1 MTPAATTAPAAPD
14 HLLRDAVPTPLPP
27 TGRVPAPPSPPRPRP
42 AAKLTAPPKP
52 RHGLVAFLA
61 NRRAQVALLIL
72 VPIIALVVALPYLPL
87 QAPLQTNLRAMM
99 KPPSL
104 VFPFGTDK
112 MGRDVLSRT
121 LEGVKLSL
129 LVGFS
134 VAFIALGFG
143 IVVGTISGFFGK
155 VVDRVLMSITDIFL
169 AFPSLLL
176 AIGLVSTVGTGL
188 IPVILAISLADA
200 PRFIRLQ
207 RSLVLTLRTRAYIDA
222 ARTVRAS
229 TWWLLTRH
237 VVPNTIAP
245 LLVAAS
251 IAAANAI
258 LVEASLSFLGLGI
271 MPPTPSL
278 GNLIRDGQTYLE
290 QAWWISTLP
299 GAVIL
304 LIAIA
309 LHFLSDGI
317 REVLDPRG
325 AR

>member
-1 MTPAATTAPAAPD
+1 MTDALSLGRTAAGEAGQNLAGSLDVPPIATRSATVPVARPAPAFRG
-14 HLLRDAVPTPLPP
+14 LRAI
-27 TGRVPAPPSPPRPRP
+27 
-42 AAKLTAPPKP
+42 
-52 RHGLVAFLA
+52 LA
-61 NRRAQVALLIL
+61 NRKARIALMIL
-72 VPIIALVVALPYLPL
+72 VPILVLTAVLPWLPL

-99 KPPSL
+99 KPPS
-104 VFPFGTDK
+104 VTFPFGTDR

-121 LEGVKLSL
+121 LEGVKVSL
-129 LVGFS
+129 FVGFS
-134 VAFIALGFG
+134 VAFISLVFG
-143 IVVGTISGFFGK
+143 IVLGTVSGFFGK
-155 VVDRVLMSITDIFL
+155 VVDRAIMTVVDIFL

-176 AIGLVSTVGTGL
+176 AIGLVSIVGTGL
-188 IPVILAISLADA
+188 VPVIMAIALADI

-207 RSLVLTLRTRAYIDA
+207 RSLVLGLRSRAYIDA

-229 TWWLLTRH
+229 QWWLLSRH

-271 MPPTPSL
+271 MPPEPSL

-299 GAVIL
+299 GVVIL
-304 LIAIA
+304 AIAIS

-317 REVLDPRG
+317 REVLDPRS
-325 AR
+325 RK

>member
-1 MTPAATTAPAAPD
+1 M
-14 HLLRDAVPTPLPP
+14 RPTS
-27 TGRVPAPPSPPRPRP
+27 PAPPPVTQVRKPPVQRTGWR
-42 AAKLTAPPKP
+42 AI
-52 RHGLVAFLA
+52 LA
-61 NRRAQVALLIL
+61 NRKTQIALMIL
-72 VPIIALVVALPYLPL
+72 VPILLLAALLPWLPL

-104 VFPFGTDK
+104 TFPFGTDR

-121 LEGVKLSL
+121 LEGVKVSL
-129 LVGFS
+129 FVGFS
-134 VAFIALGFG
+134 VAFISLVFG
-143 IVVGTISGFFGK
+143 VVLGTISGFFGK
-155 VVDRVLMSITDIFL
+155 WVDRAIMTVVDIFL

-176 AIGLVSTVGTGL
+176 AIGLVSIVGTGL
-188 IPVILAISLADA
+188 IPVIMAISLADI
-200 PRFIRLQ
+200 PRFVRLQ
-207 RSLVLTLRTRAYIDA
+207 RSLVLSLRSRAYIDA
-222 ARTVRAS
+222 ARTVKAPQ
-229 TWWLLTRH
+229 WWLLTRH

-271 MPPTPSL
+271 MPPEPSL

-299 GAVIL
+299 GVVIL
-304 LIAIA
+304 AIAIS

-317 REVLDPRG
+317 REVLDPRS
-325 AR
+325 RK